1 LEINNAPHPK
11 ERGGSKGEVK
21 MKNST
26 GIFSVG
32 RLVRLAVLVAI
43 LLVMGFT
50 PLGYLKLNP
59 VMTITFNMIPVV
71 IGAVILGPTGGAV
84 LGIVFGLT
92 SFSQALTGA
101 DALGAAILNQSALSA
116 VLLFLMCVI
125 PRFLAGWLPAYFF
138 RFLDKRIPQ
147 RGRVIS
153 IALTSL
159 CGSVL
164 NTVFFVAAFVGF
176 FGTNDLV
183 TDAFGT
189 TEVWAMI
196 TILITANAL
205 VEALVCTVVGGAIGQ
220 ALAHYLPVKRKEA

>member
-1 LEINNAPHPK
+1 
-11 ERGGSKGEVK
+11 
-21 MKNST
+21 MKKNT

-32 RLVRLAVLVAI
+32 KIVRLAVLVAI

-50 PLGYLKLNP
+50 PLGYLKVNP

-71 IGAVILGPTGGAV
+71 IGAVILGPTGGAI

-116 VLLFLMCVI
+116 VLLFVMCVA
-125 PRFLAGWLPAYFF
+125 PRFLAGWLPAFF
-138 RFLDKRIPQ
+138 YRVLDKHIPK

-164 NTVFFVAAFVGF
+164 NTIFFVAAFIGF
-176 FGTNDLV
+176 FGANELV
-183 TDAFGT
+183 TGAFGT
-189 TEVWAMI
+189 TEVWTMI
-196 TILITANAL
+196 TILITANAV
-205 VEALVCTVVGGAIGQ
+205 VEAIVCTVVGGAIGQ
-220 ALAHYLPVKRKEA
+220 ALSHYLPVNRKEA